1 MANPNPNPNP
11 NPYPNQDAFT
21 IRPLPRTKTGGLQK
35 LRYALQLDTET
46 PTFVLHMNRNVQL
59 HSSDQ
64 RYVENIIRKRWPH
77 TLSLTLT
84 LPLPRTLHLT
94 RSRSRT

>member
-1 MANPNPNPNP
+1 M
-11 NPYPNQDAFT
+11 QDAFT

-64 RYVENIIRKRWPH
+64 RYVENIIRKRWP
-77 TLSLTLT
+77 LTLT
-84 LPLPRTLHLT
+84 FTLPLLLPLPRTPDLT
-94 RSRSRT
+94 RTRTRT